1 MQEVKSYL
9 VLNIRNAFNLKIL
22 VINTSLIKYYLIL
35 TTTYSLRISRQ
46 KSVGWDSCGREA
58 RFGLLKNLSMM
69 REKVRYILL
78 RNEIY
83 LRSVTCGFPTSTL
96 LSKVFTELQ
105 LFYYY
110 SYLNTLSLLQAT
122 LTIVLSQFGKG
133 NIFLT
138 SKIQHNCKSDRFLP
152 TQACI
157 FYRQRLS
164 LEE

>member
-1 MQEVKSYL
+1 MSK
-9 VLNIRNAFNLKIL
+9 
-22 VINTSLIKYYLIL
+22 
-35 TTTYSLRISRQ
+35 Q
-46 KSVGWDSCGREA
+46 KSVGWDPCGREA

-96 LSKVFTELQ
+96 LSKVFIELQ

-122 LTIVLSQFGKG
+122 LTILFSQFGKG

-138 SKIQHNCKSDRFLP
+138 SKSNTIVRVTGFYKSQLKHAYFIDS
-152 TQACI
+152 A
-157 FYRQRLS
+157 YH
-164 LEE
+164 